1 MYSHIKIKFSLYVV
15 GIILFFESCF
25 LIFPVIFSLII
36 KDGVLFSFLISYF
49 IVLTTSLIL
58 ILLLHKHKDSV
69 IQQRDAFFTVTIS
82 WLLVS
87 FFGAIPYYIS
97 GVIPDFIDAFF
108 ESVSGFTTTGA
119 SIITD
124 VEILPKSILLWR
136 SETHWMG
143 GMGIIVLVLAIMPL
157 LKIGGTQLFSAE
169 ASVVVQDKIK
179 PKIIDIAKRLW
190 GIYILLTLLEII
202 FLHLEGMPL
211 FDAICHSFATIAT
224 GGFSTKNA
232 SIGVYNPIIQY
243 TVTIFMFLSGIN
255 FTLHYYLLKGRFK
268 NIIENEELRLYFLI
282 ALTSSILITIFLF
295 FEKRLPL
302 EEAFR
307 KSSFQVVSILTCTG
321 FATDDYNLWPTPAY
335 IMIFMIMLS
344 GACAGST
351 GGGIKVIR
359 HLILFKYLK
368 KMFLDVIHPRGIH
381 RVRYNNQTLQD
392 ELVHEVISFVLFYI
406 LIFFIASF
414 IMCAT
419 GIDLQTS
426 IGSVATTM
434 AGIGPGLNLTGPMYN
449 YHFLSHFNKIIL
461 CITMLAGRLEL
472 YTFFIIFTPYFW
484 KK

>member
-1 MYSHIKIKFSLYVV
+1 MYSFIKINFSLYVV

-25 LIFPVIFSLII
+25 LLFPVTYSFIVGEII
-36 KDGVLFSFLISYF
+36 SNQLLISY
-49 IVLTTSLIL
+49 II
-58 ILLLHKHKDSV
+58 ILLISLVLIIFFRKHKDLI

-87 FFGAIPYYIS
+87 FFGAIPYYLS
-97 GVIPDFIDAFF
+97 GIIPDFIDAFF

-169 ASVVVQDKIK
+169 ASIVVQDKIK

-211 FDAICHSFATIAT
+211 FDSICHSFATIAT
-224 GGFSTKNA
+224 GGFSTKNT

-243 TVTIFMFLSGIN
+243 TVIIFMFLSGIN

-268 NIIENEELRLYFLI
+268 NILKNEELRLYLLI
-282 ALTSSILITIFLF
+282 ALISSVTITLFLF
-295 FEKRLPL
+295 YEKNLPL

-335 IMIFMIMLS
+335 IIIFMIMLS

-368 KMFLDVIHPRGIH
+368 KMFLDIIHPRGIH

-392 ELVHEVISFVLFYI
+392 ELVHKVISFILFY
-406 LIFFIASF
+406 LLVFFLASF
-414 IMCAT
+414 ILCAT

-449 YHFLSHFNKIIL
+449 YHFLSHFDKIIL

-484 KK
+484 KR